1 MTRGVQNGLSG
12 RVRLRELGSHVIGL
26 IASPSTR
33 PQRPPL
39 DIIITSLTL
48 TPLFPLEAQ

>member
-12 RVRLRELGSHVIGL
+12 RVRLRGLCSHVTGL
-26 IASPSTR
+26 IASPTTR
-33 PQRPPL
+33 PRRPPHETF
-39 DIIITSLTL
+39 ITSLTL